1 MAKDKGKKRG
11 TANRLT
17 RADKIMKRL
26 RNIDAS
32 SGFKVKGAVWRFSV
46 YAKNAVEIGGY
57 LVSEDANSVSLR
69 HKRTSASKR
78 TVISRFPLSDV
89 IEVYGA
95 VGEVSSVTVMRETLI
110 REVEGTLV
118 SEHPDYVVVR
128 TLSDETVKLVRSA
141 GVRIEIVADDVE
153 GSGEGKK
160 SKKSKKDKA
169 EGKKA
174 KKDGKKS
181 KKSSDDDD
189 DDLED

>member
-141 GVRIEIVADDVE
+141 GVRIEIVAEDVE

-160 SKKSKKDKA
+160 SKKKKDKA
-169 EGKKA
+169 EGKKE
-174 KKDGKKS
+174 KKVSKKS
-181 KKSSDDDD
+181 KSSDDDD

>member
-1 MAKDKGKKRG
+1 MAKDKGKNRG

-118 SEHPDYVVVR
+118 SEHPGYVVVR
-128 TLSDETVKLVRSA
+128 TLADETVKLVRSA

-153 GSGEGKK
+153 GSGE
-160 SKKSKKDKA
+160 SKKSKKKAKA
-169 EGKKA
+169 EGKKE
-174 KKDGKKS
+174 KKAGKKS